1 MNLSVL
7 SVATAVGMTT
17 GLASATVLTFDPMPG
32 NGVALNNAY
41 GDRVV
46 SAMQDGFSYGL
57 MFGPTPNIEV
67 SYGSASGGS
76 LLHWGPSYGDL
87 ENIVYGPAGGQE
99 VRVAMSADDGWLVEL
114 HGFDVAGWPNA
125 DYTINEVRVE
135 VDGQVAFSESDAFIR
150 GATADG
156 EGKVHTSYD
165 FGRAIVGSEVTIVL
179 DVANIGAGS
188 QDNIGIDNIAFGQ
201 VVPGPGVIAVLGAA
215 GFAAGRR
222 RR

>member
-1 MNLSVL
+1 MKSGFLTAAVL
-7 SVATAVGMTT
+7 AGTCGV
-17 GLASATVLTFDPMPG
+17 ASATVLTFDPNPG
-32 NGVALNNAY
+32 DGLPLNGDY

-67 SYGSASGGS
+67 SYGSNNGN

-87 ENIVYGPAGGQE
+87 ANVVYTPAGGQE
-99 VRVAMSADDGWLVEL
+99 LRVTMSADADWLVEL
-114 HGFDVAGWPNA
+114 HGFDVAGWPST

-135 VDGQVAFSESDAFIR
+135 VNGQVAFSEVDAFIR

-156 EGKVHTSYD
+156 EGRVHTSYD
-165 FGRAIVGSEVTIVL
+165 FDRVIRGSEITIVL
-179 DVANIGAGS
+179 DVANISGS
-188 QDNIGIDNIAFGQ
+188 AQDNIGIDNVAFGQ
-201 VVPGPGVIAVLGAA
+201 AVVPAPGAVAVVGAA
-215 GFAAGRR
+215 GLIAGRR